1 MSDNRPSAEE
11 ELPEPPGSRTR
22 RARAASFARRI
33 TLDVTPLRASREF
46 RLLWLGEMVSHT
58 GRHITVVAL
67 PFQVWEL
74 THSPLAIG
82 IIGLV
87 QVVPLIGFS
96 LIGGAIADA
105 MDRRRLLIWTQ
116 LGLAATSLLLVGGA
130 IAGNPPLWFVYLAA
144 GLVAALSAIESPA
157 RSAAIPNLVA
167 RKDLASAIALNQ
179 VLFQVSDI
187 VGPAVGGLILAQL
200 NLAWAYGIDAAS
212 FLVAIGAILAMRP
225 MPPTREEGATRG
237 FAAIR
242 EGFAYLKGRRILVST
257 FVIDLNAM
265 VFGMPRAVFA
275 PLALDVLRVGPQ
287 GLGLLYAAPAAGALV
302 GALLTGWVRHV
313 RHQGRAVMW
322 AVILW
327 GAAIVA
333 FGLSVTR
340 AFWLGLGFLA
350 VAGAA
355 DVISAIFRSTILQGT
370 VPDSLRGRLSAIHI
384 MVVTGGP
391 RLGDLEAGVVA
402 QLVTPVFSVI
412 SGGAATVIGVV
423 LLGLAVPEFWRYHA
437 GDPA

>member
-1 MSDNRPSAEE
+1 MRPSAED
-11 ELPEPPGSRTR
+11 ELPEAGGPRTR
-22 RARAASFARRI
+22 RARAAAFARRMA
-33 TLDVTPLRASREF
+33 LDLTPLRASREF
-46 RLLWLGEMVSHT
+46 RLLWLGELVSHT

-67 PFQVWEL
+67 PYQVWQL

-87 QVVPLIGFS
+87 QIVPLIGFS
-96 LIGGAIADA
+96 LVGGAIADA
-105 MDRRRLLIWTQ
+105 VDRRKLLIWTQ
-116 LGLAATSLLLVGGA
+116 LGLTSTSLLLVGGA
-130 IAGNPPLWFVYLAA
+130 IAGDPPLWFVYVAA
-144 GLVAALSAIESPA
+144 GLIAALSAIDAPA

-167 RKDLASAIALNQ
+167 RKDLSSAIALNQ

-187 VGPAVGGLILAQL
+187 VGPAIGGLILAGPG
-200 NLAWAYGIDAAS
+200 LAWAYGIDAAS
-212 FLVAIGAILAMRP
+212 FLAAIAAMLAMRP
-225 MPPTREEGATRG
+225 MPQKREEGASRG

-242 EGFAYLKGRRILVST
+242 EGFAYLKGRRVLQST

-265 VFGMPRAVFA
+265 VFGMPRAVFP
-275 PLALDVLRVGPQ
+275 PLALGVLRVGPQ
-287 GLGLLYAAPAAGALV
+287 GLGLLYAAPAAGALL
-302 GALLTGWVRHV
+302 GALLTGWVQHV
-313 RHQGRAVMW
+313 RHEGRAVMW

-333 FGLSVTR
+333 FGVTATR
-340 AFWLGLGFLA
+340 EFWLGLAFLA

-391 RLGDLEAGVVA
+391 RLGDLEAGAVA

>member
-1 MSDNRPSAEE
+1 MA
-11 ELPEPPGSRTR
+11 
-22 RARAASFARRI
+22 
-33 TLDVTPLRASREF
+33 LDFTPLRASREF
-46 RLLWLGEMVSHT
+46 RLLWFGEVVSHT

-67 PFQVWEL
+67 PFQVYQL
-74 THSPLAIG
+74 TRSPLAVG

-87 QVVPLIGFS
+87 QIVPLIGFS
-96 LIGGAIADA
+96 LVGGAIADTV
-105 MDRRRLLIWTQ
+105 DRRKLLIWTQ
-116 LGLAATSLLLVGGA
+116 VGLTATSLLLVGGA
-130 IAGNPPLWFVYLAA
+130 IAGDPPLWFVYLAA
-144 GLVAALSAIESPA
+144 GLIAALSALDSPA

-167 RKDLASAIALNQ
+167 RKDLPSAIALNQ
-179 VLFQVSDI
+179 VLFQLSDI
-187 VGPAVGGLILAQL
+187 VGPAVGGLILARL
-200 NLAWAYGIDAAS
+200 GLAWAYGIDAVS
-212 FLVAIGAILAMRP
+212 FFAAIAAMLAMRP
-225 MPPTREEGATRG
+225 MPRQRQEGASRG
-237 FAAIR
+237 FGAIR
-242 EGFAYLKGRRILVST
+242 EGFAYLKGRRVLQST

-265 VFGMPRAVFA
+265 VFGMPRAVFP

-287 GLGLLYAAPAAGALV
+287 GLGLLYAAPAAGALL
-302 GALLTGWVRHV
+302 GALLTGWVRHI
-313 RHQGRAVMW
+313 RHQGRAVIW
-322 AVILW
+322 AVIVW

-333 FGLSVTR
+333 FGLSATR
-340 AFWLGLGFLA
+340 AFWLGLAFLA

-402 QLVTPVFSVI
+402 QLVTPVFSVV

>member
-1 MSDNRPSAEE
+1 
-11 ELPEPPGSRTR
+11 
-22 RARAASFARRI
+22 
-33 TLDVTPLRASREF
+33 
-46 RLLWLGEMVSHT
+46 
-58 GRHITVVAL
+58 VVAL
-67 PFQVWEL
+67 PFQVYEL
-74 THSPLAIG
+74 TRSPLAVG

-87 QVVPLIGFS
+87 QIVPLIGFS
-96 LIGGAIADA
+96 LVGGAIADA
-105 MDRRRLLIWTQ
+105 VDRRKLLIWTQ
-116 LGLAATSLLLVGGA
+116 IGLTATSLLLVGGA
-130 IAGNPPLWFVYLAA
+130 IAGEPPLWFVYLAA
-144 GLVAALSAIESPA
+144 GLIAALSAIDSPA

-167 RKDLASAIALNQ
+167 RKDLPSAIALNQ

-187 VGPAVGGLILAQL
+187 IGPAVGGLILARL
-200 NLAWAYGIDAAS
+200 GLAWAYGIDAIS
-212 FLVAIGAILAMRP
+212 FLAAIGAMLAMRP
-225 MPPTREEGATRG
+225 MPQRREEGASRG

-242 EGFAYLKGRRILVST
+242 EGFAYLKGRRVLQST

-265 VFGMPRAVFA
+265 VFGMPRAVFP

-322 AVILW
+322 AVIVW

-333 FGLSVTR
+333 FGLSSTR
-340 AFWLGLGFLA
+340 AFWLGLAFLA

-370 VPDSLRGRLSAIHI
+370 VPDSLRGRVSAIHI

-412 SGGAATVIGVV
+412 SGGAATVLGVV
-423 LLGLAVPEFWRYHA
+423 LLGLAVPQFWRYHA